1 LKKILTANRWLG
13 RRSSS
18 MKKPFLITAIITTSV
33 ATLATSNAQGI
44 IEQVKSKGQEMIGS
58 ASDALSKTTAPT
70 NTKDAL
76 DRQMEQ
82 INAEI
87 IKAREALKVTTKPNE
102 EKLKEFDN
110 TLQKFTKVLDLVSDQ
125 GELAKLLDESYKIN
139 KTKLDEFK
147 KKASDTSLSVNQRAF
162 YEKQIPRFET
172 AIEGV
177 NGQKL
182 AMIRKWNDLSKSKKE
197 IESSKQIFIDAAT
210 VKDVEAANE
219 CMQQLNNSLDNL
231 QSAVTSVM
239 EMKSEAQTPA
249 LK

>member
-1 LKKILTANRWLG
+1 
-13 RRSSS
+13 
-18 MKKPFLITAIITTSV
+18 MKKSHFTKLSPLVIFTAFTY
-33 ATLATSNAQGI
+33 ASNAQGYLD
-44 IEQVKSKGQEMIGS
+44 QVKSKGQEVVG
-58 ASDALSKTTAPT
+58 AVADAASKTVAPAS
-70 NTKDAL
+70 TKDSL

-87 IKAREALKVTTKPNE
+87 IKAREALKVTTKPDA

-125 GELAKLLDESYKIN
+125 GELAKLLDESYKVN
-139 KTKLDEFK
+139 KTKLDEWK
-147 KKASDTSLSVNQRAF
+147 KKASDTSLNVTQRAF

-182 AMIRKWNDLSKSKKE
+182 VMIRKWNDLSKSKKE
-197 IESSKQIFIDAAT
+197 IESAKQIFVDAST
-210 VKDVEAANE
+210 VKDIEAANE

-231 QSAVTSVM
+231 QNAVSSVM
-239 EMKSEAQTPA
+239 EMKSEAQNPA

>member
-1 LKKILTANRWLG
+1 
-13 RRSSS
+13 
-18 MKKPFLITAIITTSV
+18 MKKTHITKLSSLVIFTAFTYS
-33 ATLATSNAQGI
+33 SNAQGYLD
-44 IEQVKSKGQEMIGS
+44 QVKSKGQEVAG
-58 ASDALSKTTAPT
+58 AVADAATKAVGPT
-70 NTKDAL
+70 STKDSL

-87 IKAREALKVTTKPNE
+87 IKAREALKVTTKPDA

-125 GELAKLLDESYKIN
+125 GELAKLLDESYKVN
-139 KTKLDEFK
+139 KTKLDEWK
-147 KKASDTSLSVNQRAF
+147 KKASDTSLNVNQRAF
-162 YEKQIPRFET
+162 YEKQIPRFEN

-197 IESSKQIFIDAAT
+197 IESAKQIFVDAST
-210 VKDVEAANE
+210 VKDIEAANE

-231 QSAVTSVM
+231 QNAVSSVM
-239 EMKSEAQTPA
+239 EMKSEAQNPA